1 MCIFSHGNL
10 QNIGV
15 PGSGKATATALRIGF
30 EEKQRT
36 YGNKMGSEQ
45 KHEEDKVSFC
55 IGSEEI
61 GRMSK
66 EGKLKE
72 ALDALTLMEEKGIG
86 IDAGAY
92 VSLLKGCTEM
102 KNLPGGRRVHTHIRK
117 SGIQLDT
124 LIGNSLLN
132 MYAKC
137 GSLEDARQFFDK
149 MSERDA
155 VSWSI
160 IIAAYVQC
168 GEGQEALGLVSQM
181 QQAGFKPTQ
190 SMFASVLK
198 VCAALAD
205 VKKGQNVHSYI
216 IKIGLCS
223 DVYTGSA
230 LVTMYSKCGYIEDAR
245 KVFDEVTS
253 PNVVLWSAMI
263 AGYAQNEQGGNAFEI
278 FHQMQLAG
286 LKPNKYTFASVVT
299 ACGSLEAL
307 EKGKW
312 VHALI
317 VKSSLDS
324 EVPVA
329 NALVTMYVKCNSIDD
344 ARKLFDRRVERNV
357 ISWTSMITGYAQ
369 NGKAEEALKIY
380 GEMQRAGVKPNQFTF
395 TSALSACA
403 TLTALKKGIEIH
415 RQIINRELESEV
427 QVGNALIIM
436 YSKCGSIEE
445 ARNVFDKMPKR
456 KVSTWTAMI
465 TGYAQHAYVEEAL
478 QLFKQMQQ
486 EGVKPNNIT
495 FVSVLVACSR
505 VGLVDKGR
513 ELFNSMSRDH
523 GIIPTM
529 KHYACMVDLLGR
541 AGHLTE
547 AEEFI
552 NQMPFE
558 PSLVVWR
565 TLLGACKIHGDIELG
580 KRIAER
586 MLELEPEND
595 ATYVLLSNIYAA
607 AGKWVAVSHIR
618 KMMKDRMVKKEPGH
632 SSIEVKGRL
641 HTFVARDRSHPKTEE
656 IYAKLD
662 DLRQKIRDAGYVP
675 DTSCV
680 LHDVSEEKKE
690 HFLSYHSEKLAIA
703 FGLISTPPNTTIR
716 IVKNLRVCGDCHT
729 ATKFISKIV
738 GREIVV
744 RDTHRFHHFKDG
756 CCSCGDYW

>member
-1 MCIFSHGNL
+1 L

-15 PGSGKATATALRIGF
+15 LGSGRVTATALRIGF
-30 EEKQRT
+30 EEKQKT
-36 YGNKMGSEQ
+36 DGNRVDSEQ
-45 KHEEDKVSFC
+45 KLEGDKVGFC
-55 IGSEEI
+55 ITSEEI
-61 GRMSK
+61 CRMCK

-86 IDAGAY
+86 IDTGVYA
-92 VSLLKGCTEM
+92 SLLKGCTEM
-102 KNLPGGRRVHTHIRK
+102 KNLRGGRRVHTHMRK
-117 SGIQLDT
+117 TGFQLDIF
-124 LIGNSLLN
+124 LGNSLVN

-137 GSLEDARQFFDK
+137 GSLEDARQIFDK
-149 MSERDA
+149 MAERDV

-168 GEGQEALGLVSQM
+168 GEGEEALGLVFRM
-181 QQAGFKPTQ
+181 QQAGFKPNQ

-216 IKIGLCS
+216 VKSGLYS

-230 LVTMYSKCGYIEDAR
+230 LVTMYSKCGYVEDAR
-245 KVFDEVTS
+245 KVFDEVS
-253 PNVVLWSAMI
+253 RLNVVVWSAMI
-263 AGYAQNEQGGNAFEI
+263 AGYAQNEQGGKALEI
-278 FHQMQLAG
+278 FHQMQLVG
-286 LKPNKYTFASVVT
+286 LKPNKFTFASVVT
-299 ACGSLEAL
+299 ACASLEAL
-307 EKGKW
+307 EQGKW

-317 VKSSLDS
+317 VKSSLES
-324 EVPVA
+324 EVTVA
-329 NALVTMYVKCNSIDD
+329 NALVTMYVKCNNIDD
-344 ARKLFDRRVERNV
+344 ARTLFDRRVERNV

-369 NGKAEEALKIY
+369 NGKGEEALKIY
-380 GEMQRAGVKPNQFTF
+380 GEMQRAGIKPNQFTF
-395 TSALSACA
+395 TSVLSACA
-403 TLTALKKGIEIH
+403 TLAALKKGIEIH
-415 RQIINRELESEV
+415 RQIVNRELDSEV
-427 QVGNALIIM
+427 PVGNALITM

-456 KVSTWTAMI
+456 KASTWTAMI
-465 TGYAQHAYVEEAL
+465 TAYAQHAYVEEAL

-486 EGVKPNNIT
+486 EGMKPNNIT

-505 VGLVDKGR
+505 VGLVDEGR

-523 GIIPTM
+523 GIIPAIE
-529 KHYACMVDLLGR
+529 HYACMVDLLGR
-541 AGHLTE
+541 AGHLNE

-552 NQMPFE
+552 NQMPLE
-558 PSLVVWR
+558 PTLVVWR
-565 TLLGACKIHGDIELG
+565 TLLGACRIHGDIELG
-580 KRIAER
+580 KRVAER
-586 MLELEPEND
+586 ILELEPEND

-607 AGKWVAVSHIR
+607 AGKWVDVSHIR
-618 KMMKDRMVKKEPGH
+618 QMMKDRMVKKEPGH
-632 SSIEVKGRL
+632 SSIEVNGRL
-641 HTFVARDRSHPKTEE
+641 HMFVARDRSHPKTEE

-662 DLRQKIRDAGYVP
+662 DLSQKIREAGYVP

-703 FGLISTPPNTTIR
+703 FGLISTPPNTTLR

-744 RDTHRFHHFKDG
+744 RDTYRFHHFKDG

>member
-15 PGSGKATATALRIGF
+15 LGSGKASATALRIGF
-30 EEKQRT
+30 EEKHRT

-45 KHEEDKVSFC
+45 KHEEDKVGYC

-86 IDAGAY
+86 IDSGAY

-124 LIGNSLLN
+124 LLGNSLLN

-216 IKIGLCS
+216 VKIGLCS

-263 AGYAQNEQGGNAFEI
+263 AGYAQNEQGGNALEI

-317 VKSSLDS
+317 VKSSLES

-329 NALVTMYVKCNSIDD
+329 KNDRFVLRGVAAL
-344 ARKLFDRRVERNV
+344 
-357 ISWTSMITGYAQ
+357 
-369 NGKAEEALKIY
+369 
-380 GEMQRAGVKPNQFTF
+380 
-395 TSALSACA
+395 
-403 TLTALKKGIEIH
+403 
-415 RQIINRELESEV
+415 
-427 QVGNALIIM
+427 
-436 YSKCGSIEE
+436 
-445 ARNVFDKMPKR
+445 
-456 KVSTWTAMI
+456 
-465 TGYAQHAYVEEAL
+465 
-478 QLFKQMQQ
+478 
-486 EGVKPNNIT
+486 
-495 FVSVLVACSR
+495 
-505 VGLVDKGR
+505 
-513 ELFNSMSRDH
+513 
-523 GIIPTM
+523 
-529 KHYACMVDLLGR
+529 
-541 AGHLTE
+541 
-547 AEEFI
+547 
-552 NQMPFE
+552 
-558 PSLVVWR
+558 
-565 TLLGACKIHGDIELG
+565 
-580 KRIAER
+580 
-586 MLELEPEND
+586 
-595 ATYVLLSNIYAA
+595 
-607 AGKWVAVSHIR
+607 
-618 KMMKDRMVKKEPGH
+618 
-632 SSIEVKGRL
+632 
-641 HTFVARDRSHPKTEE
+641 
-656 IYAKLD
+656 
-662 DLRQKIRDAGYVP
+662 
-675 DTSCV
+675 
-680 LHDVSEEKKE
+680 
-690 HFLSYHSEKLAIA
+690 
-703 FGLISTPPNTTIR
+703 
-716 IVKNLRVCGDCHT
+716 
-729 ATKFISKIV
+729 
-738 GREIVV
+738 
-744 RDTHRFHHFKDG
+744 
-756 CCSCGDYW
+756 